1 MFLRP
6 SAAAP
11 LASALEP
18 RLAAPQ
24 VKSVDMETLY
34 AQTAWPLYAKF
45 KHAYDAFRAAIGDPD
60 SIFNEETMPG
70 ARPPAP
76 APSAASPSRRL
87 ASATDRRSPVLGASS
102 SALLAPSRPSPPP
115 FRPLRTRRLLG
126 HPSSSPAQAST
137 PT

>member
-1 MFLRP
+1 
-6 SAAAP
+6 
-11 LASALEP
+11 
-18 RLAAPQ
+18 
-24 VKSVDMETLY
+24 MEALY

-87 ASATDRRSPVLGASS
+87 ASASLPTAALRS
-102 SALLAPSRPSPPP
+102 
-115 FRPLRTRRLLG
+115 
-126 HPSSSPAQAST
+126 
-137 PT
+137 

>member
-1 MFLRP
+1 MSP
-6 SAAAP
+6 G
-11 LASALEP
+11 
-18 RLAAPQ
+18 LAAPQ

-76 APSAASPSRRL
+76 SPSA
-87 ASATDRRSPVLGASS
+87 
-102 SALLAPSRPSPPP
+102 PSPPT
-115 FRPLRTRRLLG
+115 PLLVRL
-126 HPSSSPAQAST
+126 AE
-137 PT
+137 